1 MTPFLE
7 KDEAYQYDWHA
18 CLKNGLARRLGGASR
33 ENIGTRLMTI
43 LRYIFFIFGLVL
55 FANTGYAQE
64 PSATPSHP
72 AGAQI
77 VTGEVL
83 KIEGETYVIRD
94 AFGKEVRLRV
104 DQNSKIEGSPKV
116 GDRIEA
122 QVLEGGWASILSKR

>member
-1 MTPFLE
+1 M
-7 KDEAYQYDWHA
+7 
-18 CLKNGLARRLGGASR
+18 
-33 ENIGTRLMTI
+33 GTQPMII
-43 LRYIFFIFGLVL
+43 LRIIFFVFGLVV
-55 FANTGYAQE
+55 FANTGYTQE
-64 PSATPSHP
+64 PSATPANP
-72 AGAQI
+72 AGAQV

-122 QVLEGGWASILSKR
+122 KVLEGGWASILSKR

>member
-1 MTPFLE
+1 
-7 KDEAYQYDWHA
+7 
-18 CLKNGLARRLGGASR
+18 
-33 ENIGTRLMTI
+33 MTI
-43 LRYIFFIFGLVL
+43 LRNILFIFGLVV

-64 PSATPSHP
+64 PSATPAHP

-116 GDRIEA
+116 GDRVEA
-122 QVLEGGWASILSKR
+122 KVLEGGWASILSKR

>member
-1 MTPFLE
+1 MIIF
-7 KDEAYQYDWHA
+7 
-18 CLKNGLARRLGGASR
+18 
-33 ENIGTRLMTI
+33 
-43 LRYIFFIFGLVL
+43 RYIFFVFALVL
-55 FANTGYAQE
+55 FATTGYAQE
-64 PSATPSHP
+64 PSATPSNP

-77 VTGEVL
+77 LTGQVL

-122 QVLEGGWASILSKR
+122 KVQEGGWASILSKR